1 MQRMLLQLPCHM
13 HVHQLPSC
21 QRWPCVHAWVLLM
34 LGICLAD
41 AGSCSCLLQQAPAG
55 IQVLECYRRAS
66 VHAATVNAEP
76 FVRPGRGSQNDANAA
91 AALVT
96 NVYGKLLQQ
105 LLNTAC
111 LT

>member
-41 AGSCSCLLQQAPAG
+41 AGSCSCLLRSRPQLASKYLSAIVGPACTPACNS
-55 IQVLECYRRAS
+55 ECRAIC
-66 VHAATVNAEP
+66 AAGTRLPE
-76 FVRPGRGSQNDANAA
+76 
-91 AALVT
+91 
-96 NVYGKLLQQ
+96 
-105 LLNTAC
+105 
-111 LT
+111 